1 MDWHNLIHAVLALV
15 FVIGLLLLTLWLLKY
30 CQIKGLNCKIVRS
43 LKSGGRLE
51 VIEQKRLDAKNTV
64 VLLRCDT
71 EEHLLL
77 LGANS
82 NLLLATK
89 PATQELLAHD

>member
-1 MDWHNLIHAVLALV
+1 MDWHNLVHAVLALI

-30 CQIKGLNCKIVRS
+30 CQLKGLNCKIVRS

-77 LGANS
+77 LGTSA
-82 NLLLATK
+82 NLLLSTK
-89 PATQELLAHD
+89 QVSQEFPAHD